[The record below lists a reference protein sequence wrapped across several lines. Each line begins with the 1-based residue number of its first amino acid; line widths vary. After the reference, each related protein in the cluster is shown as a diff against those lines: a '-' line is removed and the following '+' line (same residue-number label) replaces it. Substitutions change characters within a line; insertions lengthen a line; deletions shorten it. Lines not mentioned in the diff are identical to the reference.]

1 APPSS
6 DMNSRRLMGLSQG
19 QGSRTKYSR
28 CWGGSV
34 GFCSTTLDEDRRLE
48 VGPWS
53 LDVVA
58 YVVAVLLRREL
69 AGVPFADIDLQ
80 ARDAYAAHHGDIQM
94 IDSTSVRAHQQAATT
109 KKGGADADHCLGR
122 SRGGLTTKLHAVV
135 DAQGLPIRLGLT
147 TGQAHDGQ
155 IADTLLNQLGP
166 HTIVLAD
173 KAYDADRIR
182 QLIQDH
188 GATPNIPPKSNRR
201 WKPCFSRRLYRE
213 RNLIERFFSKLKHF
227 RRVATRYDKF
237 ASNFLA
243 MVQLASMRLWMRAN
257 EPTG

>member
-1 APPSS
+1 
-6 DMNSRRLMGLSQG
+6 MM
-19 QGSRTKYSR
+19 
-28 CWGGSV
+28 
-34 GFCSTTLDEDRRLE
+34 
-48 VGPWS
+48 
-53 LDVVA
+53 
-58 YVVAVLLRREL
+58 
-69 AGVPFADIDLQ
+69 
-80 ARDAYAAHHGDIQM
+80 DAITAAHHGDIQM
-94 IDSTSVRAHQQAATT
+94 IDSTSVRAHQQAATA

-122 SRGGLTTKLHAVV
+122 SRGGLTTKIHAVV

-227 RRVATRYDKF
+227 RRVATRYYKL
-237 ASNFLA
+237 AANFLA